1 MARTHYTKS
10 LKLQVAK
17 EAARPENRGLE
28 YFIAEKYNIKPWTVI
43 KWRDHFLEVG
53 EADAFK
59 EGYSKGTRKS
69 NRELELEKE
78 NAALREEVEILKK
91 AAVFLANVKRD

>member
-1 MARTHYTKS
+1 MERSRYSKS

-17 EAARPENRGLE
+17 EAARLENRGLE
-28 YFIAEKYNIKPWTVI
+28 HIIAKKYNIKPWTVI

-53 EADAFK
+53 EDDAFK
-59 EGYSKGTRKS
+59 RGYSKGIKKS

-91 AAVFLANVKRD
+91 AAAFLANVKRD

>member
-1 MARTHYTKS
+1 MARTQYSKS
-10 LKLQVAK
+10 LRLQVAK
-17 EAARPENRGLE
+17 EATRLENRGIE
-28 YFIAEKYNIKPWTVI
+28 HIIAEKYNIKPGTVI

-59 EGYSKGTRKS
+59 KGYTKGVKKS
-69 NRELELEKE
+69 TRELELEKE

-91 AAVFLANVKRD
+91 AAAFLSNVKRD